1 MDALSKLLRAM
12 RLSGCVFFDA
22 EFTAPWCVAG
32 RARPEDLPPDMPVPG
47 HLMEYHYVVDGELYL
62 QSNGGA
68 PLLARKGALLLLPR
82 NDFHMLSSHTGL
94 KPVEND
100 ALNTVQIES
109 GIARIRYGGGGKRTQ
124 MLCGYLGTDDINNPL
139 LMCLPTVMQL
149 DLLNTSTGAWIQG
162 AIRHTMRELS
172 QGGPA
177 VAANLATLAE
187 VLFAEAVRS
196 YLKDLPE
203 GQSGWLAGLRDPV
216 TSKAIALIHTQLDR
230 PWTLEHLAR
239 EVGASRS
246 SLIDKFVRLVD
257 ASPMQYLR
265 RRRLLRAAEE
275 LDCDKRT
282 VSEIG
287 FAAGYESEAAFSRA
301 FKREFG
307 VSPKAY
313 RNAGRPAPETA
324 SGSGGST
331 AAKALHQ
338 VQ

>member
-32 RARPEDLPPDMPVPG
+32 QVRPEDLPPDMPVPG
-47 HLMEYHYVVDGELYL
+47 HLMEYHYIIDGNLYL

-68 PLLARKGALLLLPR
+68 PIRARQGELLLLPR
-82 NDFHMLSSHTGL
+82 NDFHVLSSSTGL
-94 KPVEND
+94 EPVEEE
-100 ALNTVQIES
+100 ALNTIVVES
-109 GIARIRYGGGGKRTQ
+109 GIARIRYGGGGQRTH

-139 LMCLPTVMQL
+139 LMCLPTVMQV
-149 DLLNTSTGAWIQG
+149 DLLNTSTGAWIQE
-162 AIRHTMRELS
+162 AIRHAMCELS

-177 VAANLATLAE
+177 VGANLATLAE

-196 YLKDLPE
+196 YLKEQPE
-203 GQSGWLAGLRDPV
+203 GQTGWLAGLRDPV

-230 PWTLEHLAR
+230 PWTLEDLAR

-246 SLIDKFVRLVD
+246 TLIDKFVRFVD

-275 LDCDKRT
+275 LACNNRS
-282 VSEIG
+282 VSEIA
-287 FAAGYESEAAFSRA
+287 FATGYESEAAFSRA

-307 VSPKAY
+307 SSPKAY
-313 RNAGRPAPETA
+313 RNADRPTPETA
-324 SGSGGST
+324 FGSSGSNT
-331 AAKALHQ
+331 TKALHQ
-338 VQ
+338 AH